1 MSTIGHILPSNTAS
15 LIVSFLLG
23 GILSLNAQPSYNADS
38 AKISFYSY
46 APIEEIT
53 ATSHK
58 AESTLNLNDGTV
70 SARVSITSF
79 IFKKQ
84 LMQKHFNEQ
93 YMESESFPH
102 ASFDGKLRDEL
113 IQLPDYPQVLKTRV
127 QGELTIKGVTQKLD
141 EEVTLTRKDGSVIAI
156 CSFKVKLSDY
166 NIKIPRMLIK
176 NIAEEVDVRLEFSY

>member
-1 MSTIGHILPSNTAS
+1 MSTIGPILPFRTTS
-15 LIVSFLLG
+15 LILSFLLG
-23 GILSLNAQPSYNADS
+23 GILTLNAQPSYNADS

-53 ATSHK
+53 ATSLK

-79 IFKKQ
+79 LFKKQ

-93 YMESESFPH
+93 YMESEKFPH

-113 IQLPDYPQVLKTRV
+113 IHIPDYPQVLKTRV
-127 QGELTIKGVTQKLD
+127 QGDLTIKGVTRKLD
-141 EEVTLTRKDGSVIAI
+141 KEVTLARKDGSIIAN

-176 NIAEEVDVRLEFSY
+176 NIAEEVDVKLEFSY